1 MGTIPSVDLSAGPG
15 PKYQRLADAIR
26 GAINE
31 GSLSTG
37 ARLPTVR
44 EMAYQ
49 LGITPGTVA
58 RAYRQLT
65 DAGDVQAEV
74 GRGTFVA
81 EPKSVGTAIS
91 TAESDLQRA
100 QGPVELFSPSIAEV
114 GQADLLRRLMRDLGN
129 APDSALLNY
138 PSRGAYAPLR
148 AAAVQWLRDAQLG
161 PLEPEDV
168 VLTHGG
174 QNAISLVMQAVISG
188 PDPVVLVEELSY
200 PGFCRAAQGLRAR
213 VVAVPMDAQGVR
225 PDALDRIARAHDA
238 QVFCTVPEVHN
249 PTLLYTSPQRR
260 RELARVAEAR
270 GLEILEDECYNLD
283 GPRTETYRAMCPER
297 GWYISSFSKSLTP
310 ALRVGYAVAPRGRG
324 GDLRRA
330 AEQGFFGLAWPIAE
344 MARQLFLNPE
354 TRVLTGRVRRRM
366 AEYVQVA
373 VNVLGRFELSWHP
386 DVSFLWL
393 RLPEGWR
400 AASFCRAA
408 ESEGV
413 RVRSAEDFVLRDGNP
428 PHAIRIAINAHV
440 TLELFEEAM
449 LKLRA
454 LLDDPPRQLS
464 V

>member
-1 MGTIPSVDLSAGPG
+1 MDTISSVDLSAGHG
-15 PKYQRLADAIR
+15 PKYQRLAEAIR
-26 GAINE
+26 TAIDE
-31 GSLSTG
+31 GTLSSG

-58 RAYRQLT
+58 RAYRLLT

-74 GRGTFVA
+74 GRGTFVSEPHA
-81 EPKSVGTAIS
+81 EHAPAASQG
-91 TAESDLQRA
+91 SDLQRNE
-100 QGPVELFSPSIAEV
+100 GPVELFSPSIAEV
-114 GQADLLRRLMRDLGN
+114 GQADLLRRLLGDLGN

-148 AAAVQWLRDAQLG
+148 AAAVEWLKDAQLG
-161 PLEPEDV
+161 ALDPDDV

-174 QNAISLVMQAVISG
+174 QNAISLVLQAIISG
-188 PDPVVLVEELSY
+188 AEPVVLVEEMGY
-200 PGFCRAAQGLRAR
+200 PGFSRAAQGLRAK
-213 VVAVPMDAQGVR
+213 VVAVPMDAQGVQ

-249 PTLLYTSPQRR
+249 PTLLYTPPERR

-270 GLEILEDECYNLD
+270 GLEILEDECYNID
-283 GPRTETYRAMCPER
+283 GPRSETYRAMCPER

-324 GDLRRA
+324 GGLRRA

-344 MARQLFLNPE
+344 MARQLFLHPE
-354 TRVLTGRVRRRM
+354 TRVLTDRVRRRM

-373 VNVLGRFELSWHP
+373 VNVLGRFDLSWHP
-386 DVSFLWL
+386 DVSFVWL
-393 RLPEGWR
+393 RLPDGWR
-400 AASFCRAA
+400 AEAFCRAA
-408 ESEGV
+408 EADGV

-428 PHAIRIAINAHV
+428 PHAVRIAINAHV
-440 TLELFEEAM
+440 TLEHFEDAM
-449 LKLRA
+449 LKLRT